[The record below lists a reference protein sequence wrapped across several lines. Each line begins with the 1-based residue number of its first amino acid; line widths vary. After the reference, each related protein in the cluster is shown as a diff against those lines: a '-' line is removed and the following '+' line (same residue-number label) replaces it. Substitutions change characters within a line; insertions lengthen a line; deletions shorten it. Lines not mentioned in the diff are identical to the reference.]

1 MARLAVHNSKDLPVS
16 LSQRWVTNVYY
27 YSGVLLWAME
37 PTPACMTITSLTHHL
52 PGPHK
57 F

>member
-37 PTPACMTITSLTHHL
+37 PT
-52 PGPHK
+52 
-57 F
+57 